1 MKLRSFE
8 VCSLALLV
16 LAANAVMAC
25 GPFFPNNLLDAGDQ
39 ALLAAPLA
47 NFEREL
53 QRMRLV
59 ESRFLAVPLPQV
71 GSMESRGFAGPAG
84 SRRGDFATQTLDA
97 ELSDLTAALKQKGL
111 PEEKIEE
118 IRRAHQ
124 TERAKLKDY
133 VAAHERWERSGEW
146 HWDENGRRRDEP
158 KGPAPRFPKIEFV
171 ESLPAE
177 FSDYLEGASAWHNPA
192 LVDKGMAREAWE
204 RLLARPAAERKF
216 KSTWAAFMLAKSWE
230 KEEPEKALACY
241 QQVRELARRG
251 FVDSLGLAAAS
262 LGWEARIHYQRKDHA
277 PAIKFYLE
285 HFATGDATA
294 IASLHLVAA
303 AALSDPESL
312 AALASDARARQVIT
326 AFLISSQV
334 VSRRHSLDLSRQD
347 TGITLGWLNA
357 VEAQGVTD
365 VESAEKL
372 ALAAY
377 QSGAYELAQRW
388 IKRAPGS
395 PLAQWLQAKIFLR
408 AGKVDDAAALV
419 GRVSRSFPTE
429 FPGTN
434 APTSFAESLSVEVD
448 QVYHERIPVGRQ
460 VLGELGVLRLARREY
475 IQALDALLRS
485 GYWMDAAYVA
495 ERVLTVDELKGY
507 VDRAWPV
514 ARRDKQVE
522 TDGDGAGE
530 SVESAKAREQIRY
543 LLARRLTRQSQGD
556 VARDYFPQELRADID
571 TLVQALNTGWNE
583 SVPAEQRA
591 KALVEAAMLARF
603 KGMEL
608 LGTELEPDWHYH
620 EGSFEDGVTVARREE
635 RGEKQAI
642 VASEDELRRAR
653 GHKPDPDVRF
663 HYRYQA
669 AFLAW
674 EAAKLMP
681 DNSDETA
688 RVLCRA
694 GSWIKYVDP
703 PTADI
708 FYKALVR
715 RCRKTAIGDQADRM
729 RWFPVLDEQGN
740 PKPYTPRRERAEPL
754 APEVGEAD
762 APLFERAHDATGG
775 PLPGAI
781 YVIHQ
786 GDTVSRIVSAAR
798 QSGHTLTVPELMA
811 ANPELDAGRLRVGQ
825 RILIPPARD

>member
-1 MKLRSFE
+1 MKSKNFE
-8 VCSLALLV
+8 AFSVALLV
-16 LAANAVMAC
+16 SAANAVMAC
-25 GPFFPNNLLDAGDQ
+25 GPFFPNNLLNAGDE

-47 NFEREL
+47 DFEREL

-59 ESRFLAVPLPQV
+59 ESRFLAVPLPET
-71 GSMESRGFAGPAG
+71 GAMERRGFGGPAG
-84 SRRGDFATQTLDA
+84 SRRGDFASQSLEA
-97 ELSDLTAALKQKGL
+97 ELSDLTAALKQQGL
-111 PEEKIEE
+111 AVEE
-118 IRRAHQ
+118 IEAICEAHQ
-124 TERAKLKDY
+124 IERAKLKDY
-133 VAAHERWERSGEW
+133 VAARERWEGSGEG
-146 HWDENGRRRDEP
+146 HWNENGGRRSDR
-158 KGPAPRFPKIEFV
+158 KGSAPIFPKLEFV
-171 ESLPAE
+171 EGLPVE

-192 LVDKGMAREAWE
+192 LVDKSMAREAWE
-204 RLLARPAAERKF
+204 RLLARPASERKF

-230 KEEPEKALACY
+230 KEEPEKALTSY

-251 FVDSLGLAAAS
+251 FVDSLGLASSS

-277 PAIKFYLE
+277 PAIKLYLE
-285 HFATGDATA
+285 QLATGDPTATT
-294 IASLHLVAA
+294 SLRLVAA
-303 AALSDPESL
+303 AALSDPEGLKAL
-312 AALASDARARQVIT
+312 AADVRARQVIT
-326 AFLISSQV
+326 AFLISSQDA
-334 VSRRHSLDLSRQD
+334 SRRHSPDRIGHDASL
-347 TGITLGWLNA
+347 TLGWLNA

-377 QSGAYELAQRW
+377 QSGAHELAQRW
-388 IKRAPGS
+388 IQRSPRS
-395 PLAQWLQAKIFLR
+395 PLAQWLQAKILLR
-408 AGKVDDAAALV
+408 AGKVEAAGALLV
-419 GRVSRSFPTE
+419 RVSRSFPTE

-434 APTSFAESLSVEVD
+434 TPVSFAESLSVEINEIF
-448 QVYHERIPVGRQ
+448 HERIPAGRQ
-460 VLGELGVLRLARREY
+460 VLGELGVLHLARRDY
-475 IQALDALLRS
+475 ILALDALLRS

-507 VDRAWPV
+507 VDRAWLA
-514 ARRDKQVE
+514 ARPDKPVE
-522 TDGDGAGE
+522 TDAPRAGE
-530 SVESAKAREQIRY
+530 SSEQEKAREQIRY

-556 VARDYFPQELRADID
+556 VARDYFPQELQADIEK
-571 TLVQALNTGWNE
+571 LVQSLNTGWKE
-583 SVPAEQRA
+583 TLPAEQRA
-591 KALVEAAMLARF
+591 KALVEAATLARF
-603 KGMEL
+603 KGLEL

-620 EGSFEDGVTVARREE
+620 GGNFTDGVTVARREQPGE
-635 RGEKQAI
+635 RDAI
-642 VASEDELRRAR
+642 VASADELRRAR
-653 GHKPDPDVRF
+653 GHSPDPDVRF

-681 DNSDETA
+681 DNTDETA

-740 PKPYTPRRERAEPL
+740 PKPYTPRRERAEPP
-754 APEVGEAD
+754 APEAGEAD
-762 APLFERAHDATGG
+762 APLFERSHDVTGG

-786 GDTVSRIVSAAR
+786 GDTVSGIVSAVR
-798 QSGHTLTVPELMA
+798 QSGHSLTVPELIA

-825 RILIPPARD
+825 RIVIPPARD

>member
-8 VCSLALLV
+8 VCSSGLLV
-16 LAANAVMAC
+16 LAANAVIAC
-25 GPFFPNNLLDAGDQ
+25 GPFFPNHLLDAGDQ

-47 NFEREL
+47 DFEREL

-59 ESRFLAVPLPQV
+59 ESRFLAVPLLQM
-71 GSMESRGFAGPAG
+71 GSMESRGFSGSAG

-97 ELSDLTAALKQKGL
+97 ELHDLTAALKQKGL

-118 IRRAHQ
+118 ICQAHQ

-133 VAAHERWERSGEW
+133 VAAHERWEQSGKW
-146 HWDENGRRRDEP
+146 HWDENGRRRNEP
-158 KGPAPRFPKIEFV
+158 NGPAPKFPKIEFV
-171 ESLPAE
+171 ELLPAE
-177 FSDYLEGASAWHNPA
+177 FADYLEGASAWHNPA

-216 KSTWAAFMLAKSWE
+216 KSTWAAFMLAKSWD
-230 KEEPEKALACY
+230 KEEPEKAVEY
-241 QQVRELARRG
+241 FRQVRELVRRG
-251 FVDSLGLAAAS
+251 FVDSLGLAASS

-277 PAIKFYLE
+277 SAIKLYLE
-285 HFATGDATA
+285 QLATGDSTATA
-294 IASLHLVAA
+294 SLSLVGA
-303 AALSDPESL
+303 AALSDSESL
-312 AALASDARARQVIT
+312 TALAADARTRQFIT
-326 AFLISSQV
+326 AYLISVQDS
-334 VSRRHSLDLSRQD
+334 SRRHGADMIRQD
-347 TGITLGWLNA
+347 TGITLGWLSA

-388 IKRAPGS
+388 IKRAPNS
-395 PLAQWLQAKIFLR
+395 PFAQWLQAKLLLR
-408 AGKVDDAAALV
+408 AGKVDEAAELLV
-419 GRVSRSFPTE
+419 RVSRSFPTE

-434 APTSFAESLSVEVD
+434 APTIFAESLSVEVNEE
-448 QVYHERIPVGRQ
+448 YHERIPVGRQ

-495 ERVLTVDELKGY
+495 ERVLTVDELKAY
-507 VDRAWPV
+507 VDRAWPA
-514 ARRDKQVE
+514 ARRDEQIE
-522 TDGDGAGE
+522 TDAHGAGE

-543 LLARRLTRQSQGD
+543 LLARRLARQSQGD
-556 VARDYFPQELRADID
+556 VARDYFPPELRADIE

-583 SVPAEQRA
+583 SLPAEQRA
-591 KALVEAAMLARF
+591 KSLVEAAALARF
-603 KGMEL
+603 KGLEL

-620 EGSFEDGVTVARREE
+620 GGNFTDGVTVAQREE
-635 RGEKQAI
+635 LGEKQAI
-642 VASEDELRRAR
+642 VASEDELRRAQS
-653 GHKPDPDVRF
+653 HQPDPALRF

-694 GSWIKYVDP
+694 GSWIKYLDP
-703 PTADI
+703 PTADL

-715 RCRKTAIGDQADRM
+715 RCRKTAIGEQADRM

-740 PKPYTPRRERAEPL
+740 PKPYTPRRERDESLVPA
-754 APEVGEAD
+754 VGEAES
-762 APLFERAHDATGG
+762 PLFEKVHEATAA

-786 GDTVSRIVSAAR
+786 GDTVSKIVSAVG
-798 QSGHTLTVPELMA
+798 QSGQALTVRELLA
-811 ANPELDAGRLRVGQ
+811 ANPGLDAGRLRVGQ
-825 RILIPPARD
+825 RILIPPASD